1 MEQFAE
7 TGPREQDDLTG
18 GRTGAA
24 AEVAGRLRRERRFCD
39 DFLEQGRKLFAG
51 ACEFIWAAAK
61 PDGLP
66 PPGPPEIAF
75 AGRSN
80 VGKSSLLNA
89 LTNRLKLAR
98 TSQTPGRTR
107 ELNFFALGTR
117 PPAED
122 LRLVDMPG
130 YGYAAVGKE
139 KSAAWTR
146 LMGDYLR
153 GRATLARVFL
163 LIDGR
168 HGLKD
173 ADREMMDMLDRSAV
187 SYQIVLTKRDEVKLG
202 EQAAADRRRRGRARQ
217 AAGGVSGRVVHLG
230 AQRRRHGR
238 AACRHRPPART
249 NAAAERQVRRA
260 IRRSHC
266 SRPGDPLQGRSK
278 FWKDP

>member
-1 MEQFAE
+1 MQRCLRS
-7 TGPREQDDLTG
+7 REGSNVSD
-18 GRTGAA
+18 A
-24 AEVAGRLRRERRFCD
+24 FCD

-51 ACEFIWAAAK
+51 ACEFIWAAAR

-139 KSAAWTR
+139 KSAAWTQ
-146 LMGDYLR
+146 LVGDYLR

-173 ADREMMDMLDRSAV
+173 ADRTMMDMLDRSAV
-187 SYQIVLTKRDEVKLG
+187 SYQIVLTKCDEVKLG
-202 EQAAADRRRRGRARQ
+202 ESQQRIATVEEALAKRPAAFPIVLFTSAQ
-217 AAGGVSGRVVHLG
+217 SGEGIDEL
-230 AQRRRHGR
+230 R
-238 AACRHRPPART
+238 AAIARLLD
-249 NAAAERQVRRA
+249 ERK
-260 IRRSHC
+260 S
-266 SRPGDPLQGRSK
+266 
-278 FWKDP
+278 